1 MSDPSHPLRA
11 LRPIVLRFLKP
22 VHLCDRVAPGADAA
36 HAGRPRIGRA
46 RPTGLQRPLLA
57 RVCLLW
63 RGLRG
68 RTLRRGR
75 RLLLAEAHIVSPG
88 GKEVQKYGFETL

>member
-22 VHLCDRVAPGADAA
+22 VHLCDRVAPAADAA

-57 RVCLLW
+57 AKLMYMYHRSPEVLLHTM
-63 RGLRG
+63 RIQ
-68 RTLRRGR
+68 
-75 RLLLAEAHIVSPG
+75 HVSHG
-88 GKEVQKYGFETL
+88 TAR